1 MDDTTVTLTLP
12 SDLVR
17 RATKE
22 GLLTPERVS
31 QWLADELKRNQAAN
45 RLSASLDKLRAAASD
60 LTPEDLEAELNN
72 YYAEQQSKE

>member
-17 RATKE
+17 RATEE

-31 QWLADELKRNQAAN
+31 EWLADELKRNQAAN
-45 RLSASLDKLRAAASD
+45 RLFTNLDKLRAAASD
-60 LTPEDLEAELNN
+60 LTPEDLDAELNSN
-72 YYAEQQSKE
+72 

>member
-17 RATKE
+17 RATEE

-31 QWLADELKRNQAAN
+31 EWLADELKRNQAAN
-45 RLSASLDKLRAAASD
+45 RLFANLDKLRTAASD
-60 LTPEDLEAELNN
+60 LTPEDLEAELNSN
-72 YYAEQQSKE
+72 